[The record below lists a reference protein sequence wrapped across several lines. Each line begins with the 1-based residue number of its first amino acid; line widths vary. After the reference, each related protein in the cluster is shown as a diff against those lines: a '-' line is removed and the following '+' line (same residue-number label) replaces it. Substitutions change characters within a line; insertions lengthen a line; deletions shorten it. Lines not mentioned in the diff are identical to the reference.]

1 MPCPARSPVRSRI
14 VVPEFPQSRAILGS
28 RKLPP
33 CIVISFPFLLIS
45 IPQFLR
51 QEIVEETSL
60 PVERFINLDFLLEI
74 DASIKALCDID
85 LSPGRTNVPTI
96 PITF

>member
-1 MPCPARSPVRSRI
+1 M
-14 VVPEFPQSRAILGS
+14 
-28 RKLPP
+28 
-33 CIVISFPFLLIS
+33 SFPFLLIS

-74 DASIKALCDID
+74 DDIKALCDIVITWKD
-85 LSPGRTNVPTI
+85 YVPTI
-96 PITF
+96 ITF

>member
-1 MPCPARSPVRSRI
+1 MGLFESDLSPTSVAFMPCPARSPVRSRI

-60 PVERFINLDFLLEI
+60 PVERFINFHKKKL
-74 DASIKALCDID
+74 
-85 LSPGRTNVPTI
+85 R
-96 PITF
+96 